1 MNALQRNGLVWL
13 TTSGWDRVLA
23 SDCDVQ
29 ALSILHHWA
38 LRALPLVVCRQR
50 VENFPPTISLGLPA
64 PSVWDRRKLALEVTP
79 DEVDRAGWFP
89 TLEQLK
95 QLKQLEQFA
104 QFEPREAFAA
114 AINEIR
120 SNAAGFDGP
129 IQVYG
134 SFGWEALTDMSYVRP
149 GSDLDLRVLVPDQ
162 GIAAAVSRAL
172 NGLQLPMRVDGELAF
187 PDGSAIA
194 WREYLQWTERKVD
207 RMLVKSRTSVGFIE

>member
-1 MNALQRNGLVWL
+1 MNGLQRNGLVWL
-13 TTSGWDRVLA
+13 TAPGWHRVLA
-23 SDCDVQ
+23 GYWDVQ
-29 ALSILHHWA
+29 ALGILRHWA

-64 PSVWDRRKLALEVTP
+64 PSVWDRRKLALEVAL
-79 DEVDRAGWFP
+79 DEVERVGWFP

-95 QLKQLEQFA
+95 QLEQFE

-120 SNAAGFDGP
+120 LNAAGFNGT

-134 SFGWEALTDMSYVRP
+134 SFGWEALTDMIYVRP
-149 GSDLDLRVLVPDQ
+149 SSDLDLRVEVPDRET
-162 GIAAAVSRAL
+162 AVGVARAL
-172 NGLQLPMRVDGELAF
+172 NALRLPMRLDGELAF

-194 WREYLQWTERKVD
+194 WREFLQWAEGKVD
-207 RMLVKSRTSVGFIE
+207 RMLAKSRTSVGFIE